1 MANQSLIDFSLL
13 LPVLII
19 GVYALIL
26 IFLSPFF
33 KQSSRLF
40 GITSLIAVILTFIAC
55 MTLWGQE
62 QETAAGMVFIDP
74 FGIFFSLIIL
84 IISFLTLLSSISFAE
99 REGIAFG
106 EYYALIL
113 LSTTGM
119 MIMLQTRHLL
129 MIFVGLELLSI
140 PLYVL
145 AGMTRGRVK
154 SLESSLKYFL
164 LGAFSTGFIVYGIAL
179 IYGATGSLALEKI
192 SMHSGSSAIFI
203 IGMALI
209 IIGFSFKIAAFPFHF
224 WAPDVYQGSP
234 TLVAGFMATGTKAAA
249 FGVLLR
255 ILNTS
260 FGGETLRWMAV
271 LALISIL
278 TMFFGNLV
286 ALAQR
291 NIKRILAY
299 SSIAHAGYLLIAVV
313 VTGIGK
319 GEMNGLGAGVSAIVY
334 YLIAYAFM
342 TIGAFAV
349 ASLVGRGT
357 KDGEQGYDLES
368 YSALGYKRPLL
379 AAAMAVF
386 LLSLTGIPPTAG
398 FIGKFYIFMT
408 AIEAKFYWLAI
419 FGILNSVIAA
429 YYYLR
434 IIVYMYMRS
443 AVVEYEVNKL
453 TFSSSLSLAM
463 AVICTL
469 ILGIFPGRI
478 LTLVSGLFRT
488 LI

>member
-1 MANQSLIDFSLL
+1 MAQTLIDFSLL
-13 LPVLII
+13 MPILII
-19 GVYALIL
+19 GVYALFLIL
-26 IFLSPFF
+26 LSPFF
-33 KQSSRLF
+33 RQSSRLF
-40 GITSLIAVILTFIAC
+40 GITSLIAVVLAFIAC
-55 MTLWGQE
+55 MTLWGQQ

-74 FGIFFSLIIL
+74 FGIFFSFIIL
-84 IISFLTLLSSISFAE
+84 IVSFLTLLSSINFTE

-113 LSTTGM
+113 LSTAGM
-119 MIMLQTRHLL
+119 MVMLQTRHLL

-145 AGMTRGRVK
+145 AGMTRGRIK

-192 SMHSGSSAIFI
+192 SMHSGSSAIFL
-203 IGMALI
+203 IGMALV

-234 TLVAGFMATGTKAAA
+234 TVVAGFMATGTKAAA

-260 FGGETLRWMAV
+260 FGEEASKWMAV

-291 NIKRILAY
+291 NVKRILAY

-313 VTGIGK
+313 VTGAGRE
-319 GEMNGLGAGVSAIVY
+319 EMGGLEAGVSAIAY
-334 YLIAYAFM
+334 YLLAYTFM
-342 TIGAFAV
+342 TIGAFTV
-349 ASLVGRGT
+349 ASLVGRGA

-386 LLSLTGIPPTAG
+386 LLSLTGIPPAAG
-398 FIGKFYIFMT
+398 FIGKFYIFKA

-419 FGILNSVIAA
+419 LGLLNSVIAA

-434 IIVYMYMRS
+434 IIVYMYMQVP
-443 AVVEYEVNKL
+443 AVEYEIN
-453 TFSSSLSLAM
+453 TPAFSTSLSLLI

-469 ILGIFPGRI
+469 LLGILPGQI
-478 LTLVSGLFRT
+478 LTFIADLFRT